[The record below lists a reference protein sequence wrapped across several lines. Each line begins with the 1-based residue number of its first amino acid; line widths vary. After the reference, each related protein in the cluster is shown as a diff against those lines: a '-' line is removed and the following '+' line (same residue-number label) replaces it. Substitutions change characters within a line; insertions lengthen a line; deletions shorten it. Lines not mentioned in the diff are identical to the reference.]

1 MRSALF
7 VRLLAAS
14 LLMFASAEFA
24 SAQQDVPIET
34 YASNTIA
41 GSDPVDPLWL
51 NFCLGEGFQGAG
63 QITRTGTATHLG
75 KYISRERFCLDFTM
89 FPLVRSR
96 NIEITL
102 IAANMDQLFVAAE
115 ADFDYTNP
123 AAPVVTDSYLEFV
136 GGTGRFMNAT
146 GTGGIAGVE
155 VTAEGIDI
163 LHLVG
168 TISYEASDR
177 RH

>member
-1 MRSALF
+1 M
-7 VRLLAAS
+7 RLLAAS
-14 LLMFASAEFA
+14 LLVLCGTEFA
-24 SAQQDVPIET
+24 VAQQDVPFDT

-41 GSDPVDPLWL
+41 GSDPLDPLWL
-51 NFCLGEGFQGAG
+51 NFCLSEGFQGAG

-89 FPLVRSR
+89 FPIVRSR
-96 NIEITL
+96 NIEITF
-102 IAANMDQLFVAAE
+102 ISANMDQLFVAAE

-123 AAPVVTDSYLEFV
+123 AAPVVTASYLEFV
-136 GGTGRFMNAT
+136 GGSGRFANAT

-155 VTAEGIDI
+155 ISDEGIDI

-168 TISYEASDR
+168 TISYDASNR
-177 RH
+177 RR